1 MNKFTAV
8 PLNLR
13 EAQAYIDELHR
24 HHKSSIRDKFRV
36 GAADSAG
43 KIVGVAQCGQPIN
56 RNLNDGKTLEVLRL
70 CTDGTKD
77 VCSFLYAK
85 CARIAREMGYK
96 KIITY
101 ILESESG
108 TSLKAS
114 GWICEDSSCGGGTWE
129 NCTRSKQRPVQLS
142 MLPQKQ
148 KYPEGMK
155 KQRWCKYLNES
166 AGSLRREPGSV
177 QGVSGERP

>member
-24 HHKSSIRDKFRV
+24 HHKSSVRDKFRV
-36 GAADSAG
+36 GAADSTG
-43 KIVGVAQCGQPIN
+43 KLVGVAQCGQPIN

-85 CARIAREMGYK
+85 CARIAREMGYE

-114 GWICEDSSCGGGTWE
+114 GWICEDSSCGGGYMGKLHPLKTKAGTAFNASAE
-129 NCTRSKQRPVQLS
+129 AKIPGRDEKAKVVQ
-142 MLPQKQ
+142 
-148 KYPEGMK
+148 
-155 KQRWCKYLNES
+155 
-166 AGSLRREPGSV
+166 
-177 QGVSGERP
+177 VSQ